1 LGQLS
6 LFFIVLHV
14 LFHRRMEADVAKLL
28 AAQAHIG
35 TKNVDAGMSEYVWR
49 RRIDGVHIL
58 NVASTLE
65 KLKLAARAIV
75 TVEAASDI
83 CVVSA
88 RPHAQR
94 AVLKFAKYTGAQS
107 IEGRFT
113 AGTFTN
119 QITAQFKEPR
129 VLIVTDPRTDFQP
142 IKEASYV
149 NIPVIAFTDSD
160 SPLAHVDIA
169 IPCNNKGK
177 LSIGLMYWLLAR
189 EVLRMRGTIAP
200 TDEWDIPVD
209 LFFYKDP
216 EDIKVMEEQQAAE
229 GATGADGFEAP
240 VEGEVA
246 AEYAAADYAAP
257 VAAADF
263 AAPPAGGSW
272 DGAAPPAA
280 PAGADASWGAAPAGG
295 QWTQ

>member
-1 LGQLS
+1 MAQS
-6 LFFIVLHV
+6 LKG
-14 LFHRRMEADVAKLL
+14 MEADVAKLL

-75 TVEAASDI
+75 TVEAADDI

-119 QITAQFKEPR
+119 QITRQFKEPR

-142 IKEASYV
+142 IKESSYV
-149 NIPVIAFTDSD
+149 NIPVIAFCDSD

-200 TDEWDIPVD
+200 TDEWDVPVD

-216 EDIKVMEEQQAAE
+216 EDIKVMEEEQAAA
-229 GATGADGFEAP
+229 GAAGAEGFEAP
-240 VEGEVA
+240 VEGEIA
-246 AEYAAADYAAP
+246 AEYAAPTAGDFSAPAATG
-257 VAAADF
+257 DF
-263 AAPPAGGSW
+263 AA
-272 DGAAPPAA
+272 APTGENWNAQAPAA
-280 PAGADASWGAAPAGG
+280 QGADANWGAAPAGG
-295 QWTQ
+295 SWQ